1 MNKNLLRWVPAAV
14 VPVLIAAGVIAAHG
28 ATDVSLPTKT
38 PEQVLTLVGQS
49 SVTAFS
55 GTIEQSSNLGL
66 PALPSVGPSAN
77 AGLSSAL
84 EFLTGSH
91 TARVFVDGP
100 TNARV
105 QVIDTLA
112 ERDLVRNGAELWAY
126 DSSKATATHLRLPA
140 GGAFKHPGA
149 VTPDPDA
156 GVQTP
161 AQLAHRLLAELTPST
176 TVSLGDNASVAGRSA
191 YDLVLTPR
199 TSATLVG
206 SVSIAVDAKTGM
218 PLRVEVNARG
228 QKDAAV
234 SIAFTDVSLQ
244 APAASTFDFTAPK
257 GTTVKQQTL
266 PQSLGA
272 LRHTADHA
280 AAPKVIGSDWASI
293 VELPAGTVPASA
305 LTSPLL
311 AQASSAVS
319 GGRLLSTSLVNVFVA
334 SDGRVFAG
342 SVPASALQAAAS
354 DR

>member
-1 MNKNLLRWVPAAV
+1 MNRNLLRWVPAVV
-14 VPVLIAAGVIAAHG
+14 VPVVIAAGVVAAH
-28 ATDVSLPTKT
+28 AVTDVSLPAKT

-49 SVTAFS
+49 SVRAFS
-55 GTIEQSSNLGL
+55 GTVEQSSNLGL
-66 PALPSVGPSAN
+66 PTLPSTGPSAD

-105 QVIDTLA
+105 QVMDTLA
-112 ERDLVRNGAELWAY
+112 ERDLVRHGADVWAY
-126 DSSKATATHLRLPA
+126 DSAKATATHLTLPS
-140 GGAFKHPGA
+140 GSAFKHPGA

-156 GVQTP
+156 VAQTP

-176 TVSLGDNASVAGRSA
+176 TVTLGQNVSVAGRSA
-191 YDLVLTPR
+191 YDLVLKPR
-199 TSATLVG
+199 TTGTLVG

-218 PLRVEVNARG
+218 PLSVEVMARG

-234 SIAFTDVSLQ
+234 SVAFTQLSLQ
-244 APAASTFDFTAPK
+244 TPAASTFAFTPPQ
-257 GTTVKQQTL
+257 GTTVKQQAL
-266 PQSLGA
+266 PKSPSAEHRHSGA
-272 LRHTADHA
+272 S
-280 AAPKVIGSDWASI
+280 APTVTGSGWTSI
-293 VELPAGTVPASA
+293 VQLPAGSVPASA
-305 LTSPLL
+305 LKSPLL

-319 GGRLLSTSLVNVFVA
+319 GGRLLSTTLLNVLVT

-354 DR
+354 AR